1 VKRSWLL
8 MYMAEMACE
17 AIEAFPAQCASIPGG
32 SDNAL
37 ITTGE
42 CQSLQSLVIA
52 RLSFTVL
59 LPMSSRARV

>member
-1 VKRSWLL
+1 
-8 MYMAEMACE
+8 MYMAAEMACE
-17 AIEAFPAQCASIPGG
+17 ATKAFPAQCASIPGG
-32 SDNAL
+32 LDNAL

-42 CQSLQSLVIA
+42 CQSLQSSVIA